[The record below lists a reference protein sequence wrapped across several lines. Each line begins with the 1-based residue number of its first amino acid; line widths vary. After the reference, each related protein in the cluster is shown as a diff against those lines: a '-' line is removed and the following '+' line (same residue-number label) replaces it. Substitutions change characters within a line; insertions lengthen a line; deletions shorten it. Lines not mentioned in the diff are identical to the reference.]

1 MASQKRAKRVGL
13 VLSYLVLSVAVVVVV
28 FPVIWLIGGSLTTG
42 SALYSGRIFPGQIT
56 LEHFQA
62 LFSAGSNYPRWY
74 LNTLKI
80 SLANCAL
87 SVTFTTITAYTF
99 SRYRFAGRRVAMMA
113 ILVIQMFPGI
123 VGMVALHAFLNLL
136 GMLDTHRGLILVY
149 SAGQIPF
156 NTWLTKG
163 YLDSIPREVDEAAQ
177 IDGAGH
183 FIRFFRIILPLA
195 RPIVGTV
202 ALFTFF
208 GPFFDYIFPRIILRS
223 PENWTL
229 GVGLWNIMA
238 GRSLY
243 NSMNN
248 FSQFAAGAL
257 LVAIPCTAAYL
268 IFQRRL
274 ISGLAMGATR

>member
-1 MASQKRAKRVGL
+1 M
-13 VLSYLVLSVAVVVVV
+13 
-28 FPVIWLIGGSLTTG
+28 
-42 SALYSGRIFPGQIT
+42 
-56 LEHFQA
+56 
-62 LFSAGSNYPRWY
+62 
-74 LNTLKI
+74 
-80 SLANCAL
+80 
-87 SVTFTTITAYTF
+87 
-99 SRYRFAGRRVAMMA
+99 
-113 ILVIQMFPGI
+113 
-123 VGMVALHAFLNLL
+123 
-136 GMLDTHRGLILVY
+136 Y